1 MSAVLE
7 EIDRWFERIA
17 RTLAWAAAILLL
29 ATAALNAIEIIR
41 RLAVGHS
48 FAWMTTLSVFL
59 MVWMVFVGIS
69 SAYMTRSDIRLTYF
83 VSKFPLPF
91 RRVIGVILSCI
102 MVLFAAFLIRYA
114 ADLIPLQV
122 QRDRITGIPRYMYT
136 VPVVIAA
143 FFIGISALRD
153 LIMLISN
160 KWEVIIKESDEGGIL

>member
-7 EIDRWFERIA
+7 QLDRWFERMG
-17 RTLAWAAAILLL
+17 RSLAWVAAALLL
-29 ATAALNAIEIIR
+29 ATAALNAVEIIR
-41 RLAVGHS
+41 RVIMGHS

-83 VSKFPLPF
+83 VSKFTLPL
-91 RRVIGVILSCI
+91 RRVVGVLLSCI
-102 MVLFAAFLIRYA
+102 MVLFAAFLVRYA
-114 ADLIPLQV
+114 ADLVPLQA

-153 LIMLISN
+153 LLMLVS
-160 KWEVIIKESDEGGIL
+160 KEWEVVIRDSDESE